1 MSTKKIK
8 QPVKKYIAINSNN
21 DDTIA
26 VGTKKEVIEMIEDYV
41 GEWWDKDNI
50 EDTIAVFELGEQVTL
65 DVEIDVKISF

>member
-1 MSTKKIK
+1 MPTKKIK

-41 GEWWDKDNI
+41 DEWWDKDNI

>member
-26 VGTKKEVIEMIEDYV
+26 VGTKEKVIKMIEDYV
-41 GEWWDKDNI
+41 SEWWDKDNI

-65 DVEIDVKISF
+65 DVEVDVKISF